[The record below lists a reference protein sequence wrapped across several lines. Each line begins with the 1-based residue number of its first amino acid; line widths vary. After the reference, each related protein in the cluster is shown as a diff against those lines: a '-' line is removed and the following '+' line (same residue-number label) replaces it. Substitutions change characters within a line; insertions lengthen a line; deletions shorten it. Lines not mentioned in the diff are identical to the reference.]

1 MTNVTSPPA
10 HYELLRIPFPETASC
25 PFLNLGYSRCFAVLF
40 PPPPHSS
47 GVTLRMV
54 QRGPDFVPARRGCV
68 RCVLCCS
75 PCRAPH
81 SSSSTPPEV
90 QFGSGAVGFRARL
103 DELCVHTDT
112 EGGKRQ
118 AGRYSLLLADSGLH
132 KAGLLHGFGGCSV
145 PCLCC
150 WGCRSAA
157 VHHLQPILLHPS
169 QCRCPHSRSH
179 AAPPALLFSL

>member
-1 MTNVTSPPA
+1 MCHSDVSTSTA
-10 HYELLRIPFPETASC
+10 QGFCALEQLTDTCLRGCNWPLCCMLGSSGQEEP
-25 PFLNLGYSRCFAVLF
+25 PFLSPHTALG
-40 PPPPHSS
+40 
-47 GVTLRMV
+47 
-54 QRGPDFVPARRGCV
+54 
-68 RCVLCCS
+68 
-75 PCRAPH
+75 

-103 DELCVHTDT
+103 DELYVHTDT